1 MFAADLSG
9 VSYRL
14 SRQLLFLALMGG
26 LAPTPEDKLADGLV
40 GLIGRVEQLQH
51 KPHASE
57 DQIRHILMAEAV
69 C

>member
-1 MFAADLSG
+1 
-9 VSYRL
+9 
-14 SRQLLFLALMGG
+14 MGG
-26 LAPTPEDKLADGLV
+26 LAHTPEDKPADGLV

-69 C
+69 GKEKHEKFLEEANHTYIMH